1 MKEFRGK
8 ITAKGR
14 RIGVVVSRF
23 NGLISSKLLEGLK
36 EAFLQFGGEENNLD
50 IFWVPGS
57 FEIPFLLKKIASINN
72 EKGNRKYDG
81 LVGLGCIIRG
91 DTPHFDFVASEV
103 AKGIARVSLEERIP
117 IAFGV
122 LTADSLDQALERAG
136 GKMGNRGRE
145 ALITLLETI
154 GVTEKIGGI

>member
-1 MKEFRGK
+1 MNEFRGN

-23 NGLISSKLLEGLK
+23 NGLISSRLLEGLK

-50 IFWVPGS
+50 VFWVPGS
-57 FEIPFLLKKIASINN
+57 FEIPFLLKKLAGSD
-72 EKGNRKYDG
+72 KKYDG
-81 LVGLGCIIRG
+81 LVGLGCVIRG

-103 AKGIARVSLEERIP
+103 AKGIARISLEEEIP
-117 IAFGV
+117 VAFGV

-154 GVTEKIGGI
+154 GVTEKIRGV